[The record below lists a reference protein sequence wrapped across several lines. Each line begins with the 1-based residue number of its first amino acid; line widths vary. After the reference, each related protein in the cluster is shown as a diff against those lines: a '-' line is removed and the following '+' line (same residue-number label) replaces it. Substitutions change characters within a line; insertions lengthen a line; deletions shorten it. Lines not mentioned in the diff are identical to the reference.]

1 MPFSPEQNEHI
12 KTFFPDYHANRARMS
27 QGDLTAWTQ
36 KTRDTILASSLFRD
50 GKAPPKASSLI
61 MTKFSNRARYQE
73 SFMKQQT
80 VCVFT

>member
-50 GKAPPKASSLI
+50 GAPPNASTRI